1 MQGLKGQGVLFN
13 ASSTVA
19 LEDTALY
26 VLINDTAF
34 ETDWCGIATL
44 WLLFYSYQSSDS
56 ITYLLQTSSY

>member
-44 WLLFYSYQSSDS
+44 WLLHSYQSSDS

>member
-1 MQGLKGQGVLFN
+1 LKGQGVLFN

-44 WLLFYSYQSSDS
+44 WLLHSYQSSDS